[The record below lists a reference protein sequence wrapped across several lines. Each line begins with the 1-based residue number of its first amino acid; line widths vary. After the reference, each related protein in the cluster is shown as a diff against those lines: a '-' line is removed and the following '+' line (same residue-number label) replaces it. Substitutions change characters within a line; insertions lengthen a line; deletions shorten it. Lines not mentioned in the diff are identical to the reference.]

1 MSKDI
6 TLLEEIA
13 EQDLAQVSGADF
25 IDNATQHMRDLIEAT
40 NFPVDIGFTKNPV
53 HFKSCKSWQPNP
65 ASIIYVEVCNQNI
78 FLADPRIRNFSGV
91 SYKYFYIKNSYEIIV
106 SFNAQGILFYS
117 YSLFLS

>member
-13 EQDLAQVSGADF
+13 EQDLSQVSGAGLINDM
-25 IDNATQHMRDLIEAT
+25 QQYMQDLIEAT
-40 NFPVDIGFTKNPV
+40 NFPGDIGFTKNPV

-91 SYKYFYIKNSYEIIV
+91 SYKYFYIKNSYEIIL

-117 YSLFLS
+117 YSLFLL